1 MLKENIDDFLIYCK
15 IHNFSKRSQD
25 ILGSRLI
32 KFNKF
37 LNTYRLNT
45 IQEIKYFHLTDFII
59 HNNPSLHMKKPRIW
73 ALRQFFH
80 YLKLKEIIKMNIAS
94 ALPYPNIDIKEPDFF
109 SIIEL
114 KKILNYFLD
123 NSDSFQGMRNLII
136 ILFFSF
142 LGLRLSSVININIE
156 DIDLKASN
164 LLLKEK
170 GNKKRL
176 LPLPQ
181 IICFFLYRYMKSLDQ
196 DIGPLF
202 LSNRSKRLSTR
213 MVQHLF
219 QKTSKELGIHIHSHR
234 FRHTAATFLNQVSGI
249 DVTKEVLGHKRRKT
263 TERYV
268 HLNPDMYVE
277 YMKRHPIMKIEI
289 EGAVYE

>member
-1 MLKENIDDFLIYCK
+1 MLKENINDFLIYCK

-25 ILGSRLI
+25 IFRSRLI
-32 KFNKF
+32 EFNKF
-37 LNTYRLNT
+37 LNTLKLNS
-45 IQEIKYFHLTDFII
+45 IHEIKYSHLTDFII
-59 HNNPSLHMKKPRIW
+59 NNNSSVHVKKPRIW
-73 ALRQFFH
+73 TLRQFFH
-80 YLKLKEIIKMNIAS
+80 YLKLIGIIKKSIANI
-94 ALPYPNIDIKEPDFF
+94 LPYPKIERKEPEFF
-109 SIIEL
+109 SFIEL
-114 KKILNYFLD
+114 KKIMNYFLN

-142 LGLRLSSVININIE
+142 LGLRLSSVININIQ

-164 LLLKEK
+164 LLVKEK
-170 GNKKRL
+170 GNIKRL

-181 IICFFLYRYMKSLDQ
+181 IICFFLYPYIKSLNL

-234 FRHTAATFLNQVSGI
+234 FRHTAATFLNQVSGTSI
-249 DVTKEVLGHKRRKT
+249 TKEVLGHKHRKN
-263 TERYV
+263 TERYI

-277 YMKRHPIMKIEI
+277 YMKRHPYMLLEL
-289 EGAVYE
+289 